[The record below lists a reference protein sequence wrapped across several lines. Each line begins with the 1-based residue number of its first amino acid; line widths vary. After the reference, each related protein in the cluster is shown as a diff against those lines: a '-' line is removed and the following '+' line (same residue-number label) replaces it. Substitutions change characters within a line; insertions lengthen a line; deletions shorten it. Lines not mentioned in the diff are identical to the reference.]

1 MNNVPGN
8 LSRRDML
15 ASVLASSCFMAMPG
29 LAADAERYDPQN
41 PDLLFGT
48 VSSIWGNDVE
58 TVVTHAARLRFQGVE
73 FFRRNVLPYI
83 DSPGHF
89 MDLYHKVRQANLGFI
104 DVANG
109 GPGMAENFIDPAK
122 TPKTIAEHVAFARD
136 LLAPTHCDVW
146 KITMGGRPADNIMTD
161 DHLKTLAD
169 ALNKIGEQTIK
180 YGIRLAPH
188 PHVWGPLER
197 EHEVRRMFELTDPK
211 YVWWTADTGHLVVG
225 GMDPV
230 KMIDDYFTRLAQVHL
245 KDAPAKYKN
254 NKATPTREDNA
265 KETVFRN
272 LGKGVTDFPAVFK
285 ILRDRHFKGWVTFDL
300 DPDDPNADD
309 SYLSAIAYLKNAVGL
324 KWPPPRA

>member
-1 MNNVPGN
+1 MNNISGG

-15 ASVLASSCFMAMPG
+15 VSTLASSCFMAGPG
-29 LAADAERYDPQN
+29 LAADMERYDPQN

-58 TVVTHAARLRFQGVE
+58 TVVTHAARLRFQGLE
-73 FFRRNVLPYI
+73 FFRRNVLPYV
-83 DSPGHF
+83 DSPAHF
-89 MDLYHKVRQANLGFI
+89 VKLYHRVRQANLAFI

-109 GPGMAENFIDPAK
+109 GPGMADNFIDPTK
-122 TPKTIAEHVAFARD
+122 TPKTIEEHVAFARD

-180 YGIRLAPH
+180 HGIRLAPH

-197 EHEVRRMFELTDPK
+197 EHEIRRMFELTDPK
-211 YVWWTADTGHLVVG
+211 YVWWTADTGHLLVG

-230 KMIDDYFTRLAQVHL
+230 KMINDYFTRLAQVHL
-245 KDAPAKYKN
+245 KDAPGKYKN
-254 NKATPTREDNA
+254 NKSTPTRAENA

-272 LGKGVTDFPAVFK
+272 LGKGVIDFPALFK
-285 ILRDRHFKGWVTFDL
+285 VLRDRHFKGWVTFDL

-309 SYLSAIAYLKNAVGL
+309 SYITAISYLRTAVGL